1 MYSTFEALMKQRGEN
16 FSDVARAI
24 GCRPSTLTDWRAG
37 RYVPKRDKLEAIA
50 KHYGV
55 SYEVIAGTEPSPIL
69 ELSHDEW
76 MLIDGWR
83 ALNDDQ
89 REAIGTLMKTF
100 LAQKRESDSQH
111 EEKMA

>member
-1 MYSTFEALMKQRGEN
+1 MVERIKELCELRHTNFAKVEKALGFANASLKKTSEKTE
-16 FSDVARAI
+16 
-24 GCRPSTLTDWRAG
+24 CG
-37 RYVPKRDKLEAIA
+37 RVMAIA
-50 KHYGV
+50 NYFDV
-55 SYEVIAGTEPSPIL
+55 SMEYLITGTEPSPIL